1 MARVKRG
8 VTAHAKHKKV
18 IKAAKGY
25 YGRRKNTIRVA
36 KQAVEK
42 AMQYAYRD
50 RKAKKRNFR
59 ALWIQRI
66 NAAVR
71 EASENSMTY
80 ARFIDGL
87 NKAGIQIDRKVL
99 ADIAVRDEAAFKT
112 LVDQAAAAV
121 NQAA

>member
-18 IKAAKGY
+18 LKAAKGY
-25 YGRRKNTIRVA
+25 YVRRKNTIRVA

-71 EASENSMTY
+71 EASENTLTY
-80 ARFIDGL
+80 ARFMDGL
-87 NKAGIQIDRKVL
+87 NKAGIDIDRKVL
-99 ADIAVRDEAAFKT
+99 ADIAVRDEAAFKS
-112 LVDQAAAAV
+112 LVDQAANAVKKAA
-121 NQAA
+121 